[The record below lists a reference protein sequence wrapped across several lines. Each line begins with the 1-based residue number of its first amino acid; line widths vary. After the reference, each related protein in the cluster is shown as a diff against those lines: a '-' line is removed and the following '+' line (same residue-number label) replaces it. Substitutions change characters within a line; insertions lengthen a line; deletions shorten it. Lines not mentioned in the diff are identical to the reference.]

1 MTEPNKE
8 NDMICTGGIPPQ
20 MVMGMELYQM
30 YMKAT
35 MNYWQLYA
43 ALTGLDQ
50 WAAAVNT
57 AEDTE

>member
-1 MTEPNKE
+1 MTTNNKE
-8 NDMICTGGIPPQ
+8 NDMVCTGGIPSQ

-35 MNYWQLYA
+35 MNYWQLYT

-50 WAAAVNT
+50 WTAAVNL
-57 AEDTE
+57 AKDKE

>member
-1 MTEPNKE
+1 MTKNNKD

-57 AEDTE
+57 AKDTE